1 MIFSAPRAYPTH
13 VRVYPR
19 TEHSVRVTWRGIS
32 TTVDE
37 EALEGYIV
45 SFVFPKIIWAS
56 LRENLSSGFP
66 SKRISNWFPQLLR
79 LAKNFKFGP

>member
-1 MIFSAPRAYPTH
+1 MSRLKCKCLMLFSAPRAYPTH

-45 SFVFPKIIWAS
+45 SFIIPMIIGPRREKTC
-56 LRENLSSGFP
+56 LRDSRQNEFQTGFLSY
-66 SKRISNWFPQLLR
+66 
-79 LAKNFKFGP
+79 

>member
-1 MIFSAPRAYPTH
+1 MLFSAPRAYPTH

-45 SFVFPKIIWAS
+45 SFIIPMIIGPRREKSRLRGS
-56 LRENLSSGFP
+56 LQNEFQTGFLSY
-66 SKRISNWFPQLLR
+66 
-79 LAKNFKFGP
+79 